1 MRFTLITTLLLT
13 SAIAHSAQE
22 SSPVEKTA
30 PLSDL
35 LTPYA
40 AKYTATYDAGWFPIS
55 VSATRELK
63 TLDNNKWQ
71 ISFEAYSS
79 IADFSERS
87 QFALEKQIKP
97 LDYQYKTSG
106 FFSKKRRSKTFDW
119 ENKTVQINKKQKADY
134 EVPNHLLDNISYQE
148 QMRLDLSK
156 GETQLSYNV
165 AYKERI
171 REYEFKVVGEHT
183 FNSSIGKIETI
194 KVAQT
199 NHRNKKEK
207 THIWLAKDHQF
218 LIVKL
223 FIVDRH
229 GDKNTIIL
237 KNAQVGDTSF
247 ELK

>member
-1 MRFTLITTLLLT
+1 MHIIFITISLLF
-13 SAIAHSAQE
+13 SAFAQSTE
-22 SSPVEKTA
+22 SSTPA
-30 PLSDL
+30 PIELLS
-35 LTPYA
+35 PYT

-63 TLDNNKWQ
+63 KLEDQSWQ

-87 QFALEKQIKP
+87 QFTLEQQIKP
-97 LDYQYKTSG
+97 LEYQYKTSG

-119 ENKTVQINKKQKADY
+119 ENKTVQINKDQKADY

-148 QMRLDLSK
+148 QMRLDLAQGQTK
-156 GETQLSYNV
+156 LAYDV

-171 REYEFKVVGEHT
+171 REYEFKIIGEQT
-183 FNSSIGKIETI
+183 FDSSIGKIKTV

-207 THIWLAKDHQF
+207 THIWFAKDHQY

-229 GDKNTIIL
+229 GDKNTITL
-237 KNAQVGDTSF
+237 KNVQIDDTSF